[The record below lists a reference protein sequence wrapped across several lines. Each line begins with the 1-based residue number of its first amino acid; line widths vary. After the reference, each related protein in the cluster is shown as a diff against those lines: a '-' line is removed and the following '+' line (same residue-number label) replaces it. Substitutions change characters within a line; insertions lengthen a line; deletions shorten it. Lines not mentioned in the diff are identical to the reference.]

1 MMLARQEKTAYYL
14 VLIKLLA
21 FWVSP
26 GEVAF
31 EVFLLR
37 GEMIL

>member
-1 MMLARQEKTAYYL
+1 MMLARQEKTVDYL

-26 GEVAF
+26 GGVASEVS
-31 EVFLLR
+31 LPR
-37 GEMIL
+37 DEMIL